1 MAIELMM
8 WAGAINVIL
17 LIRLAWRAPE
27 AIRLHAEAERISAD
41 VKMIYARIELEKHNR
56 EHKQEARQVTAPP
69 DALR

>member
-17 LIRLAWRAPE
+17 FIRVAWRAPE

-41 VKMIYARIELEKHNR
+41 VKMIYAQIELEKHKR
-56 EHKQEARQVTAPP
+56 VHKQEAHHNTAPP
-69 DALR
+69 DAAR